1 MTTAQAR
8 VEQRVIITGVDDA
21 SAAIKKVRDSLAGM
35 DKQAVKTQQSL
46 ADVDPSKKI
55 RETSGDVESALKGMS
70 DFAGGASQEVSKVG
84 DAFGAVE
91 AVTRL
96 IPGPIGLI
104 VTGIAAAGVAT
115 ALLFNLWKQNEAKL
129 SLLTDPQT
137 RKLGENLGFSVDQ
150 TVKLQSALDNLTTSA
165 RPPQAALAQ
174 VAANAEAIGGDPAA
188 AVVKFIAAW
197 ERGPEAVKALRT
209 EIGDISASLQQLP
222 DVAKSLGLDPVKLG
236 LTESVSKSQELKT
249 TFQDIRDTRAEIADL
264 ELKIEQARAATRE
277 GTVAERL
284 LAMDQLKAIVD
295 DAEFQIRTK
304 NQIATLDKASA
315 DRMANQLVLS
325 KDAQSVL
332 QQTSQNQ
339 QDADLLAQLAGDKKV
354 AASIRLD
361 ALDEKRTDL
370 LAQQAKLLAD
380 QSATGDG
387 LVADALRLL
396 NLEIQRTDIAAK
408 AIKDADAAEKKAK
421 AQAAAAKGKA
431 KRDKEL
437 AEANKIAEGRV
448 RLAIEAADKE
458 AKAFDEMVDKEQK
471 GNDLRAKNGK
481 DLSDAILSR
490 QLLELEGNATIQDAL
505 GNSAKAADLRQ
516 QADNKR
522 RDAEIAKIEEVIA
535 AKRKEAGDLG
545 VGTAGIEI
553 EKKELIAAIDIE
565 YNKAKDKRDQE
576 QRDKELEKI
585 AEHGRAI
592 ATVLANAG
600 GTLSGFGGKAGKVG
614 QALGAIGQGVG
625 AVTSNWGDMQSAA
638 PGVINAVGGVALAF
652 VDGEKQKAAVLAL
665 MALAT
670 GTALLFAP
678 GKQAEA
684 AGNFAAAAIY
694 GAVAGGII
702 SPSGGSGSGG
712 AGGGA
717 PALGAGGG
725 GGTGTGGTGGTGGAL
740 VQNVTFTGLFATK
753 QQVGRAVQE
762 TSRSLRKTGLQTVK
776 GV

>member
-21 SAAIKKVRDSLAGM
+21 SAAIKKVKDSLAGM

-46 ADVDPSKKI
+46 AEVDPSKQI
-55 RETSGDVESALKGMS
+55 RETSGDVESALKGLS

-104 VTGIAAAGVAT
+104 VTGITAAGVASV
-115 ALLFNLWKQNEAKL
+115 LLFNLWKQNEAKL

-137 RKLGENLGFSVDQ
+137 RTLGESLGFSADQ
-150 TVKLQSALDNLTTSA
+150 TVKLQGALDNLTTSA

-174 VAANAEAIGGDPAA
+174 VAANAEAIGGDPAD

-209 EIGDISASLQQLP
+209 EIGNVTASLQQLP

-236 LTESVSKSQELKT
+236 LSEATTKAQELKK
-249 TFQDIRDTRAEIADL
+249 TFEDVRDTRAEISTL
-264 ELKIEQARAATRE
+264 EAKIEQAVNATE
-277 GTVAERL
+277 KGTVKQRL
-284 LAMDQLKAIVD
+284 AALDQLQAIRE

-304 NQIATLDKASA
+304 NQIVRLDEASA
-315 DRMANQLVLS
+315 DRMANQLTLS
-325 KDAQSVL
+325 KDAQNVL
-332 QQTSQNQ
+332 QQTAQNQ

-354 AASIRLD
+354 ASSIRLD
-361 ALDEKRTDL
+361 ALDEKRADL

-380 QSATGDG
+380 QSATGTG

-421 AQAAAAKGKA
+421 AKEAASKAKA

-448 RLAIEAADKE
+448 RLAIEAADAE
-458 AKAFDEMVDKEQK
+458 AKAFDEVVDREQA
-471 GNDLRAKNGK
+471 GNDLRAANAKAAA
-481 DLSDAILSR
+481 DAITQT
-490 QLLELEGNATIQDAL
+490 QLLELEGNAAIQDAL

-535 AKRKEAGDLG
+535 AKRREAGLLG
-545 VGTAGIEI
+545 VDGA
-553 EKKELIAAIDIE
+553 DIE
-565 YNKAKDKRDQE
+565 RERLAALDAVQIEYAEKRRKRDE
-576 QRDKELEKI
+576 EEEAKRLQRI
-585 AEHGRAI
+585 ADEGRKVAE
-592 ATVLANAG
+592 VLASAG

-614 QALGAIGQGVG
+614 QALGSIGQGVG
-625 AVTSNWGDMQSAA
+625 AVTSNWGDLKGAA
-638 PGVINAVGGVALAF
+638 PGVINAVGGVATAF
-652 VDGEKQKAAVLAL
+652 VDSEKSKAVVLAL
-665 MALAT
+665 MEGAHAVASFAT
-670 GTALLFAP
+670 GDYV
-678 GKQAEA
+678 GA
-684 AGNFAAAAIY
+684 ASHGVAAALYA
-694 GAVAGGII
+694 GVAGGVI
-702 SPSGGSGSGG
+702 GGASGSTGPG
-712 AGGGA
+712 ASSA

-725 GGTGTGGTGGTGGAL
+725 GGTGTGGGTGGGGAL

-753 QQVGRAVQE
+753 QQVGQALQQ

>member
-46 ADVDPSKKI
+46 ADVDPSKQI
-55 RETSGDVESALKGMS
+55 RETSGDVESALKGLS

-104 VTGIAAAGVAT
+104 VTGIAAAGVASV
-115 ALLFNLWKQNEAKL
+115 LLFNLWKQNEAKL

-137 RKLGENLGFSVDQ
+137 RKLGENLGFSADQ

-174 VAANAEAIGGDPAA
+174 VAANAEAIGGDPAD
-188 AVVKFIAAW
+188 AVAKFIGAW

-209 EIGDISASLQQLP
+209 EIGDVTVALQQLP
-222 DVAKSLGLDPVKLG
+222 DVAKSLGLNPVKLG
-236 LTESVSKSQELKT
+236 LTESVSKTQELKNT
-249 TFQDIRDTRAEIADL
+249 LEEIRETRSKISTL
-264 ELKIEQARAATRE
+264 EAKIEQAVNATE
-277 GTVAERL
+277 KGTVAQRL
-284 LAMDQLKAIVD
+284 AAMDQLQIIRES
-295 DAEFQIRTK
+295 AESEIERGREVL
-304 NQIATLDKASA
+304 ALDEKLAA
-315 DRMANQLVLS
+315 RRAQDLALS
-325 KDAQSVL
+325 KDAQDVL
-332 QQTSQNQ
+332 KQTAQNQ
-339 QDADLLAQLAGDKKV
+339 QDADLLAQLVGDKKV
-354 AASIRLD
+354 ASSIRLD
-361 ALDEKRTDL
+361 ALDEKRADL

-380 QSATGDG
+380 QSATGTG

-396 NLEIQRTDIAAK
+396 NIEIQRTDIAAK

-421 AQAAAAKGKA
+421 AKEAASKAKA

-481 DLSDAILSR
+481 DLSDAILAR
-490 QLLELEGNATIQDAL
+490 QLLELEGNAAIQDAL

-516 QADNKR
+516 KADDKR

-545 VGTAGIEI
+545 VGTASIEV
-553 EKKELIAAIDIE
+553 EKEELIAAIDIE
-565 YNKAKDKRDQE
+565 YKKAKDKRDQE

-585 AEHGRAI
+585 AEHGRDI
-592 ATVLANAG
+592 AQVLANAG

-614 QALGAIGQGVG
+614 QALGSIGVG
-625 AVTSNWGDMQSAA
+625 VNAVTSNWGDLKGAA
-638 PGVINAVGGVALAF
+638 PGVINAVGGVATAF
-652 VDGEKQKAAVLAL
+652 VDGEKQKAAILAL

-670 GTALLFAP
+670 GTALLFVP

-694 GAVAGGII
+694 GAVAGGVIG
-702 SPSGGSGSGG
+702 SSGGSGSRPS
-712 AGGGA
+712 GGGA

-725 GGTGTGGTGGTGGAL
+725 GATGTGGGTGTGGAL

-753 QQVGRAVQE
+753 QQVGQAMQE